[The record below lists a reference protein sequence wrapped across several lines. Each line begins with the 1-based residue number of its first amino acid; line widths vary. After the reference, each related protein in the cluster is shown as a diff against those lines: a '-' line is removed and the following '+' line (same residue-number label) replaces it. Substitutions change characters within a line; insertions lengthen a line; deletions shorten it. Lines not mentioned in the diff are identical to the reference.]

1 MESKIQNKY
10 EMLFTLNL
18 SKYLHVLTAM
28 AFIEKNYLKYKN
40 VVSSFHGRWNSI
52 LLWVASST
60 MSNAKQNYLS
70 HEIAY
75 GKLVNE
81 KSNWKNNYGLVMV
94 WISIFDVDDN
104 ESMIDF

>member
-1 MESKIQNKY
+1 
-10 EMLFTLNL
+10 
-18 SKYLHVLTAM
+18 
-28 AFIEKNYLKYKN
+28 
-40 VVSSFHGRWNSI
+40 
-52 LLWVASST
+52 